1 MPTAERVVI
10 PCPHCNAASYM
21 SREAYLKAAG
31 KTVECPHCRQPCVLG
46 VAGAVMAPEP
56 PQAPP
61 SLPSPIQLDTSHRT
75 APSTANGKK
84 AKPKVKSA
92 RQSVKWIMVWATSLW
107 IVMMPLLALQGHR
120 AVMYGAKL
128 NAEQD
133 AYIQNG
139 QRISKSLLELHAM
152 TDALWKG
159 FIVPSCVYLVAMVFL
174 GVLCFALTPERE

>member
-46 VAGAVMAPEP
+46 VAGAVTAPEP
-56 PQAPP
+56 VQPP
-61 SLPSPIQLDTSHRT
+61 PTASAPIQLDTSSRN
-75 APSTANGKK
+75 APGTANGKK

-92 RQSVKWIMVWATSLW
+92 RQSVKWIMVWVTSLW

-120 AVMYGAKL
+120 SMMYGAKL
-128 NAEQD
+128 TAEKD

-139 QRISKSLLELHAM
+139 ERIAKPVLELAAA
-152 TDALWKG
+152 TTALWRG
-159 FIVPSCVYLVAMVFL
+159 LIVPGCVYLVAMIFL
-174 GVLCFALTPERE
+174 GVVCFALTPERE